1 MLLHKVFSVAAALP
15 APAAGHGITLQ
26 LQGSGTFRTAQVLA
40 APAARSCL
48 NIDSTHRQ
56 EGRRKGDRNIGRYLA
71 DTVDAVPQLGQE
83 ELEKLCRDN
92 TQVLSCSPL
101 L

>member
-1 MLLHKVFSVAAALP
+1 M
-15 APAAGHGITLQ
+15 
-26 LQGSGTFRTAQVLA
+26 
-40 APAARSCL
+40 
-48 NIDSTHRQ
+48 NWQ

-92 TQVLSCSPL
+92 TQVHLYTHCRKLQRNGRFSTLATAVRIPLHESC
-101 L
+101 